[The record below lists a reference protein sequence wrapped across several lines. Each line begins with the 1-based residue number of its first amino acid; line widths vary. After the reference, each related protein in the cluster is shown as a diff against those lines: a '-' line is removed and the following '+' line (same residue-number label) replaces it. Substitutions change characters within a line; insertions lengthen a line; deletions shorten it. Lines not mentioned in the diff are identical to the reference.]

1 MALPILETAT
11 FELTLPSSDVQVKF
25 RPFQVKEEK
34 VLLQALES
42 QNQKQTIQ
50 ALKDII
56 KVCTFGQLNVDE
68 LPTFDLEYVF
78 LQIRSKSV
86 GEVAKLKVLCPDDKK
101 TYVDVDVDISKI
113 DVHVDDQHT
122 NKILVDESRNIG
134 VIMKYP
140 TINSIDPTKDYSKGA
155 DSKVLFDMI
164 SKGIYQVFEG
174 EKTHLAEDYSKEELD
189 KFVESMPSVAFKE
202 MQKFYETMPKLR
214 HEIEVENPKTK
225 VKSKITLQGLTDF
238 FG

>member
-34 VLLQALES
+34 VLLRELKS

-101 TYVDVDVDISKI
+101 TYADVDVDISKI
-113 DVHVDDQHT
+113 DVHVDD
-122 NKILVDESRNIG
+122 NNIR
-134 VIMKYP
+134 I
-140 TINSIDPTKDYSKGA
+140 
-155 DSKVLFDMI
+155 
-164 SKGIYQVFEG
+164 
-174 EKTHLAEDYSKEELD
+174 
-189 KFVESMPSVAFKE
+189 
-202 MQKFYETMPKLR
+202 KLW
-214 HEIEVENPKTK
+214 
-225 VKSKITLQGLTDF
+225 
-238 FG
+238 

>member
-101 TYVDVDVDISKI
+101 TYVDIEVDISKI
-113 DVHVDDQHT
+113 DVHVDDEHK

-202 MQKFYETMPKLR
+202 IQKFYETMPQLR

-225 VKSKITLQGLTDF
+225 VKSKITLKGLTDF